1 MAHRQNY
8 SPFALK
14 AASEKDKIL
23 EAQTKQKISQEE
35 AKVLQVYFKNEE
47 TYRKE
52 FAFYFNS
59 LGKTIAPAA
68 RLSQTAC
75 AQFISTIVFGDS
87 EGYLDRSQIG
97 FGWLSLNSRL
107 QEKISRGQA
116 TTRSRAMDLII
127 AEDLT
132 EMLAEL
138 SADQKSTPKNKVEE
152 VNPELQPP
160 KLSRLH
166 SGEYHFT
173 NYHAI

>member
-8 SPFALK
+8 SPFPLK

-116 TTRSRAMDLII
+116 TTRSRAMDIKDMTSRAAQEEATII
-127 AEDLT
+127 AIIFSL
-132 EMLAEL
+132 
-138 SADQKSTPKNKVEE
+138 PR
-152 VNPELQPP
+152 
-160 KLSRLH
+160 SRL
-166 SGEYHFT
+166 FFLRQ
-173 NYHAI
+173 AVMVII